1 MIKTIDVTSGE
12 KTAEIYQYLTSAIT
26 PRPIAFVSTIDSEGN
41 KNLSPF
47 SFFNVFSVNPP
58 ILVFSAV
65 RRVRNNTSKHTLDN
79 LHQIKECVISLVT
92 GEIAQQVSLSSCDF
106 DAKTNEFEKAGFTEL
121 KSDVI
126 TPSRIKQSPVNFEC
140 KVNDIISLGEE
151 GGAGSLVLCEVL
163 KIHINEDVLDN
174 NNAIDPFKLNIV
186 SRLGANWYGKTTKE
200 SLYEI
205 AKPIS
210 RIGMG
215 INNLPQEIRNSEIL
229 TGNELAILAS
239 AENIPEKKEFRL
251 RDNKNTTEKHI
262 LAKEFLSQ
270 GKTEDAWQI
279 LL

>member
-1 MIKTIDVTSGE
+1 MIKTIDVKSGE
-12 KTAEIYQYLTSAIT
+12 TAGLYQYLSAAVT
-26 PRPIAFVSTIDSEGN
+26 PRPIAFVSTIDAEGN

-58 ILVFSAV
+58 ILVFSPV

-79 LHQIKECVISLVT
+79 VHQVKECVISLVT
-92 GEIAQQVSLSSCDF
+92 EDIAQQVSLASCDF
-106 DAKTNEFEKAGFTEL
+106 DSEINEFEKAGFTEVE
-121 KSDVI
+121 SDLI
-126 TPSRIKQSPVNFEC
+126 TPSRIKESPINFEC
-140 KVNDIISLGEE
+140 KVNEVITLGEE
-151 GGAGSLVLCEVL
+151 GGAGSLVLCEIL
-163 KIHINEDVLDN
+163 KMHIDTEVLDE

-210 RIGMG
+210 RMGMG
-215 INNLPQEIRNSEIL
+215 IDKLPEEIRNSSVL

-239 AENIPEKKEFRL
+239 AENIPEKKEFNL
-251 RDNKNTTEKHI
+251 RDKKSTEEKHI
-262 LAKEFLSQ
+262 LAKELLSQ
-270 GKTEDAWQI
+270 GKAEDAWQI

>member
-1 MIKTIDVTSGE
+1 MIKTIDITSGE
-12 KTAEIYQYLTSAIT
+12 TAGIYQYLTSAVT

-47 SFFNVFSVNPP
+47 SFFNAFSVNPP
-58 ILVFSAV
+58 ILVFSPV

-79 LHQIKECVISLVT
+79 LHQVKECVISLVT
-92 GEIAQQVSLSSCDF
+92 EEIAQQVSLSSCDF
-106 DAKTNEFEKAGFTEL
+106 DAETNEFEKSGFTEV
-121 KSDVI
+121 KSDLI
-126 TPSRIKQSPVNFEC
+126 TPSRVKESPINFEC
-140 KVNDIISLGEE
+140 KVNDIISLGE
-151 GGAGSLVLCEVL
+151 GGGGGSLVLCEVL
-163 KIHINEDVLDN
+163 KMHINENVLNN

-186 SRLGANWYGKTTKE
+186 SRLGSNWYGKTTKD

-210 RIGMG
+210 RMGMG
-215 INNLPQEIRNSEIL
+215 IDNLPQEIRNSEIL

-239 AENIPEKKEFRL
+239 AENIPEKKEFTL

-262 LAKEFLSQ
+262 LAKDFLSQ
-270 GKTEDAWQI
+270 GKSEDAWQI

>member
-1 MIKTIDVTSGE
+1 MIKTIDITSGE
-12 KTAEIYQYLTSAIT
+12 TAGIYQYLTSAIT
-26 PRPIAFVSTIDSEGN
+26 PRPIAFVSSIDSEGN

-47 SFFNVFSVNPP
+47 SFFNSFSVNPP
-58 ILVFSAV
+58 ILVFSPV

-79 LHQIKECVISLVT
+79 LHQVKECVISLVT
-92 GEIAQQVSLSSCDF
+92 EEIAQQVSLSSCDF
-106 DAKTNEFEKAGFTEL
+106 DAKTNEFEKAGFTEV
-121 KSDVI
+121 KSDLV
-126 TPSRIKQSPVNFEC
+126 TPARVKESPVNFEC
-140 KVNDIISLGEE
+140 KVNDIISLGKE

-163 KIHINEDVLDN
+163 KMHIDESILDN

-186 SRLGANWYGKTTKE
+186 SRLGANWYGKTTKK

-215 INNLPQEIRNSEIL
+215 IDNLPEEIRNSEIL

-239 AENIPEKKEFRL
+239 AENIPEKNEFTL
-251 RDNKNTTEKHI
+251 RGDKNTEEKHI

-270 GKTEDAWQI
+270 GKIEEAWQI
-279 LL
+279 IL

>member
-1 MIKTIDVTSGE
+1 MIKTIDIQSGE
-12 KTAEIYQYLTSAIT
+12 TAGLYQYLSAAVT

-41 KNLSPF
+41 ENLSPF

-58 ILVFSAV
+58 ILVFSPV

-79 LHQIKECVISLVT
+79 VHQVKECVISLVT
-92 GEIAQQVSLSSCDF
+92 EEIAQQVSLASCDF
-106 DAKTNEFEKAGFTEL
+106 DKETNEFEKAGFTEI
-121 KSDVI
+121 KSDLI
-126 TPSRIKQSPVNFEC
+126 IPSRIKESPINFEC
-140 KVNDIISLGEE
+140 KVNEVITLGEE

-163 KIHINEDVLDN
+163 KMHIDESVLDE

-186 SRLGANWYGKTTKE
+186 SRLGANWYGKTNKD

-210 RIGMG
+210 RMGMG
-215 INNLPQEIRNSEIL
+215 IDNLPEEIRKSVIL

-239 AENIPEKKEFRL
+239 AENIPAKKEFTPI
-251 RDNKNTTEKHI
+251 DKKNTEEKHI
-262 LAKEFLSQ
+262 LAKELLSQ
-270 GKTEDAWQI
+270 GKAEDAWQI

>member
-1 MIKTIDVTSGE
+1 MIKTIDITSGE
-12 KTAEIYQYLTSAIT
+12 TAGIYQYLTSSVT

-47 SFFNVFSVNPP
+47 SFFNTFSVNTP
-58 ILVFSAV
+58 ILVFSPV

-79 LHQIKECVISLVT
+79 LHQVKECVISLVT
-92 GEIAQQVSLSSCDF
+92 EEIAQQVSLSSCDF
-106 DAKTNEFEKAGFTEL
+106 DAETNEFEKAGFTEV
-121 KSDVI
+121 KSDLV
-126 TPSRIKQSPVNFEC
+126 TPSRVKESPVNFEC

-163 KIHINEDVLDN
+163 KIHINETILDN

-186 SRLGANWYGKTTKE
+186 SRLGSNWYGKTTKE

-205 AKPIS
+205 TKPIS
-210 RIGMG
+210 RMGMG
-215 INNLPQEIRNSEIL
+215 IDYLPEAIRNSKIL

-239 AENIPEKKEFRL
+239 AENIPDKKEFTL
-251 RDNKNTTEKHI
+251 RNNKNTEEKHI

-270 GKTEDAWQI
+270 RKIEEAWQI
-279 LL
+279 IL

>member
-1 MIKTIDVTSGE
+1 MIKTIDIQSGE
-12 KTAEIYQYLTSAIT
+12 TAGLYQYLSAAVT

-41 KNLSPF
+41 ENLSPF

-58 ILVFSAV
+58 ILVFSPV

-79 LHQIKECVISLVT
+79 VHQVKECVISLVT
-92 GEIAQQVSLSSCDF
+92 EEIAQQVSLASCDF
-106 DAKTNEFEKAGFTEL
+106 DKETNEFEKAGFTEI
-121 KSDVI
+121 KSDLI
-126 TPSRIKQSPVNFEC
+126 SPSRIKESPINFEC
-140 KVNDIISLGEE
+140 KVNEVITLGEE

-163 KIHINEDVLDN
+163 KMHIDESVLDE

-186 SRLGANWYGKTTKE
+186 SRLGANWYGKTNKD

-210 RIGMG
+210 RMGMG
-215 INNLPQEIRNSEIL
+215 IDNLPEEIRKSVIL

-239 AENIPEKKEFRL
+239 AENIPAKKEFTAI
-251 RDNKNTTEKHI
+251 DKKNTEEKHI
-262 LAKEFLSQ
+262 LAKELLSQ
-270 GKTEDAWQI
+270 GKAEDAWQI